1 MNIVIGPT
9 LPRYIHNMII
19 NFPITFSPGVTSRD
33 NPTVA
38 IALVTSKTPSD
49 RESGFVARSRTENK
63 INVVA
68 GIQNDEFNI
77 AMDPDTPLKADEPLL
92 IIMKKSDL
100 KRFER

>member
-1 MNIVIGPT
+1 MRLCKHNCC
-9 LPRYIHNMII
+9 IHTGSASTYDSCSHYLSN
-19 NFPITFSPGVTSRD
+19 
-33 NPTVA
+33 
-38 IALVTSKTPSD
+38 LL
-49 RESGFVARSRTENK
+49 NK

-68 GIQNDEFNI
+68 VIQNDEFNI